1 MKKEFSKKNKAF
13 TLVEVML
20 YTTLLSVFLL
30 SMSLFVNSVIS
41 AKAKNQIILDVERQG
56 EYISSIIY
64 ESIINST
71 DINNPLPGQE
81 SSSLSLNTEISIN
94 NPTVISISDNKIQ
107 IKEGSASGIFLNS
120 ENIRAENLIFKEN
133 SLLNSPENI
142 NVSFTLSTISTNNK
156 AEFNYSQDFY
166 LNASRR
172 Y

>member
-81 SSSLSLNTEISIN
+81 SSSLSLNTEVSIN
-94 NPTVISISDNKIQ
+94 NPTVISINDNKIQ
-107 IKEGSASGIFLNS
+107 IKEGSSPAIYLNS
-120 ENIRAENLIFKEN
+120 DNIKAENLLFKEH
-133 SLLNSPENI
+133 SFLNSPENI
-142 NVSFTLSTISTNNK
+142 SASFTLSAASVNNRT
-156 AEFNYSQDFY
+156 EFNYSQDFY
-166 LNASRR
+166 INASRR

>member
-1 MKKEFSKKNKAF
+1 MKKEFIKNNKAF

-20 YTTLLSVFLL
+20 YTALLSIFLL
-30 SMSLFVNSVIS
+30 SMSLFVNSVIA
-41 AKAKNQIILDVERQG
+41 AKAKNQIILDLERQG

-64 ESIINST
+64 ETIINSQS
-71 DINNPLPGQE
+71 INTPLLGQE

-94 NPTVISISDNKIQ
+94 NPTIINISDNKIQ
-107 IKEGSASGIFLNS
+107 IKEGSSPAIYLNS
-120 ENIRAENLIFKEN
+120 DNIKAENLLFKEN

-142 NVSFTLSTISTNNK
+142 SVSFTLSTISTNNK
-156 AEFNYSQDFY
+156 TEFNYSQDFY